1 MSARGGGM
9 PGYRI
14 YSFVDGHRIAGP
26 STEIECDSDEEAIT
40 AAKALLDN
48 LDLEVWQE
56 ARIVIR
62 LKATDK

>member
-1 MSARGGGM
+1 M

-48 LDLEVWQE
+48 LDVEVRQE

-62 LKATDK
+62 LKA